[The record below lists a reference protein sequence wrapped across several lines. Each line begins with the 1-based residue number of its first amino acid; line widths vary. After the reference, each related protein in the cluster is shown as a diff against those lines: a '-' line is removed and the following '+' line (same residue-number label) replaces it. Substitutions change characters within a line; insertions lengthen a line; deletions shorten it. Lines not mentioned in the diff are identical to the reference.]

1 MRHLELLFGVSGQ
14 SLWFDPPELARPSS
28 PDVTV
33 YPLGVDDD
41 GQAEPAT
48 TGAASVD
55 SVNTTLTG
63 DALSGANELALDDTT
78 GIVRGRRYLLTSA
91 DGLSEH
97 VDVLAVGTTVRLQRP
112 LVNDYATGSS
122 FQGVRLSIA
131 VDSSWASN
139 RSKLSDSGDSAGYRV
154 RWVYT
159 VASYIQL
166 AVTYFDLVRY
176 QARSLV
182 TAQDIDNRFPGWL
195 DRLPPDHRE
204 NQGTSLIDSAFES
217 IKLDALGDAQVIR
230 RIRDS
235 QIMRELV
242 ILKANQL
249 SLESHLYAGGQNLD
263 GLNAAREMYQQ
274 RYQQLVRE
282 PKAPSDSGGNGAATG
297 PATRLPVWRR

>member
-1 MRHLELLFGVSGQ
+1 M
-14 SLWFDPPELARPSS
+14 
-28 PDVTV
+28 
-33 YPLGVDDD
+33 
-41 GQAEPAT
+41 
-48 TGAASVD
+48 
-55 SVNTTLTG
+55 
-63 DALSGANELALDDTT
+63 
-78 GIVRGRRYLLTSA
+78 RGRRYLLTSA